1 MNIAFKGKHKSIRE
15 FEWIDVPKLAVVTG
29 LNGSGKS
36 QLLELVHSAYSHVSS
51 DKNSNG
57 VYKSTEFEMRLEGI
71 SFQRQSVL
79 NWQSRGGHFQ
89 FEHYNFSYSDLEETV
104 NLIMHLINPPANV
117 KSKPEEQESSYEY
130 SQRGFNR
137 VRYLID
143 QKKDRIITAL
153 SERSGKQKS
162 ELLEEDIL
170 FYLPEDIIFED
181 YDLINSDSLDMVFY
195 LHMYRRISLEVNNE
209 DASKLGRAPWTIL
222 NEVLNSAGLPYSFSH
237 PDEKP
242 IRAIFRNPL
251 NRNSSYKFKIKL
263 FNLQGVE
270 IGLTN
275 LSSGE
280 RVILSLAMLLYYF
293 QHRDVRLNLIVL
305 DEIDAHL
312 HPSLTKQF
320 FEVVNENII
329 KNYGASVLMATHSP
343 STVALAPESSL
354 FAIEKGED
362 TTIITSVTKDAA
374 INLLTAGV
382 PSLSINYENRRQIFV
397 ESKYDAEY
405 YDTLYQILRTM
416 LPNGV
421 SLNFIS
427 SGVSGRG
434 NCDQVISIVKELNGF
449 GNKSIFGI
457 IDWDKKNSST
467 RNVRVLGEGKRYSIE
482 SYIFDPALMG
492 FLLWREKILTTED
505 FGLDSSYTYL
515 DFKSLTSDKVQQI
528 TDVVLA
534 RIKSKFDDI
543 NDNTIFVA
551 KYQNGLS
558 INLPNWYLL
567 NYGHDLP
574 DFYLDTFPQ
583 LRRFHGENGLRKAV
597 INNTIPDIPG
607 FVPADLVDF
616 MKYFHEI
623 RIHDDTPV
631 QVDV

>member
-1 MNIAFKGKHKSIRE
+1 
-15 FEWIDVPKLAVVTG
+15 
-29 LNGSGKS
+29 
-36 QLLELVHSAYSHVSS
+36 
-51 DKNSNG
+51 
-57 VYKSTEFEMRLEGI
+57 
-71 SFQRQSVL
+71 
-79 NWQSRGGHFQ
+79 
-89 FEHYNFSYSDLEETV
+89 
-104 NLIMHLINPPANV
+104 MHLINPPAYV
-117 KSKPEEQESSYEY
+117 KSKSEEQDNSYES

-143 QKKDRIITAL
+143 QKKDRIIAAL

-162 ELLEEDIL
+162 ELLEEDVL

-195 LHMYRRISLEVNNE
+195 LHMYRRISLEANSE
-209 DASKLGRAPWTIL
+209 DTTKLGHAPWTIL
-222 NEVLNSAGLPYSFSH
+222 NEVLNSAGLPYKFSH

-263 FNLQGVE
+263 FNVQGIE

-354 FAIEKGED
+354 FAIEKGEKT
-362 TTIITSVTKDAA
+362 TTIKSVSKDAA

-405 YDTLYQILRTM
+405 YDILYQILRTK

-434 NCDQVISIVKELNGF
+434 NCDQVISIVTELNGF

-467 RNVRVLGEGKRYSIE
+467 RNIRVLGEGRRYSIE
-482 SYIFDPALMG
+482 SYIFDPVLMG
-492 FLLWREKILTTED
+492 FFLWREKILTARD
-505 FGLDSSYTYL
+505 FGLNHSYTYL
-515 DFKSLTSDKVQQI
+515 DFKSLVSDQIQQVV
-528 TDVVLA
+528 DVVLV
-534 RIKSKFDDI
+534 RVKSKFA
-543 NDNTIFVA
+543 NVTDNTNFIA
-551 KYQNGLS
+551 NYQNGVS
-558 INLPNWYLL
+558 ITLPNWYLL

-574 DFYLDTFPQ
+574 EFYSETFHQ
-583 LRRFHGENGLRKAV
+583 LRKFHGENGLRKAV

-607 FVPADLVDF
+607 FVPDDLFDF
-616 MKYFHEI
+616 MNYFHEI
-623 RIHDDTPV
+623 RIHDEAPV
-631 QVDV
+631 QV